1 MHFGA
6 GIIATEG
13 DKFRKSEAESV
24 QNILQL

>member
-1 MHFGA
+1 MNFGA
-6 GIIATEG
+6 GVVATER